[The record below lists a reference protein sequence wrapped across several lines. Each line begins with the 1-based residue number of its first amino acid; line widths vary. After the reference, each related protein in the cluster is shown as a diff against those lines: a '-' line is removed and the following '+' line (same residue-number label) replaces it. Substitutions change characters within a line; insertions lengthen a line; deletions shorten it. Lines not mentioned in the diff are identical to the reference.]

1 MEEEKVYYFKV
12 NGKLEAENEAEAT
25 DLIHELLGERTQF
38 QIEEI
43 EENN

>member
-12 NGKLEAENEAEAT
+12 SGKLEAENEAEAT

-38 QIEEI
+38 LIEEI
-43 EENN
+43 EEE